1 MKNEIATIIVSGLLL
16 CGIDSI
22 YLKTIY
28 NHFNKLVNR
37 VTGNNIKFNM
47 LGAVL
52 CYIFLVG
59 GLNYFVLLDKRL
71 DNNEKL
77 LRAAILGLV
86 IYGVYETT
94 NYALIK
100 GWSFDVVVIDS
111 VWGAILLSLTTVLTI
126 YIMEKLKLKN

>member
-1 MKNEIATIIVSGLLL
+1 M
-16 CGIDSI
+16 
-22 YLKTIY
+22 
-28 NHFNKLVNR
+28 
-37 VTGNNIKFNM
+37 
-47 LGAVL
+47 
-52 CYIFLVG
+52 LVG

-126 YIMEKLKLKN
+126 YIMEKLKLKNWTIKQ

>member
-126 YIMEKLKLKN
+126 YIMEKLKLTN